1 MEWVIDLFNKLLEFL
16 YRLLL
21 TLVDML
27 KDVFICLIEA
37 VLGAVGLLIAQ
48 CLALIKPIPISAYFS
63 AIPPEPAWMLSAIGL
78 PQCLVMIITALTIR
92 MLLQLIPFTRL
103 GS

>member
-27 KDVFICLIEA
+27 KDVFIWLIEA
-37 VLGAVGLLIAQ
+37 VLGAVGLLIEQ
-48 CLALIKPIPISAYFS
+48 CLALIKPIPISDYLS
-63 AIPPEPAWMLSAIGL
+63 AIPPEPAWMLSAKKIVRHL
-78 PQCLVMIITALTIR
+78 LYVEPQVHTTALPC
-92 MLLQLIPFTRL
+92 LCHLQA
-103 GS
+103 G